1 MRKAHML
8 AGLAAGGLLLAARL
22 GWCEA
27 GAQATGSVAQV
38 AEQMES
44 ALAAPV
50 LMEENEQLRERT
62 AQLDAQVTEL
72 TVLLAETRAMLDRLQ
87 VAGERLADAGG
98 ARIAAGVDVDTR
110 LVRAV
115 NRELELAVIDG
126 GADSGLRTGLVLAV
140 VRGER
145 VVARVRVV
153 EVRNKISGARIE
165 TVLGDEYPQQGD
177 RLVVWRSS
185 ME

>member
-1 MRKAHML
+1 ML
-8 AGLAAGGLLLAARL
+8 VGLVT
-22 GWCEA
+22 GWIGILPVQTGWGEA
-27 GAQATGSVAQV
+27 VDGSVAEA
-38 AEQMES
+38 AEQLEA
-44 ALAAPV
+44 ALAAPM
-50 LMEENEQLRERT
+50 LLDENERLRERV
-62 AQLDAQVTEL
+62 AQLDAQVAEL
-72 TVLLAETRAMLDRLQ
+72 TVLLAEARATLDRLQ
-87 VAGERLADAGG
+87 VAGERLTEVGGSPGSDGVSVAG
-98 ARIAAGVDVDTR
+98 R
-110 LVRAV
+110 LVKAV
-115 NRELELAVIDG
+115 SRELELAVIDG

>member
-1 MRKAHML
+1 MRKAL
-8 AGLAAGGLLLAARL
+8 LVVGLVTGWMGILPAPT
-22 GWCEA
+22 GWCEPA
-27 GAQATGSVAQV
+27 ADGSVAEV
-38 AEQMES
+38 AEHLEA

-50 LMEENEQLRERT
+50 LLDENERLQERV
-62 AQLDAQVTEL
+62 AQLDAQVAEL
-72 TVLLAETRAMLDRLQ
+72 MVLLAEARATLDRLQ
-87 VAGERLADAGG
+87 VADERLTDVAGSPGSDGVSVAD
-98 ARIAAGVDVDTR
+98 R
-110 LVRAV
+110 LIQAV
-115 NRELELAVIDG
+115 NRELELVVIDG